1 MRVLTRQLPQVPDR
15 WWRDETGTDQVVLDQ
30 LGQPLG
36 VLDIGLASWS
46 CPRGPDILIPDSWSV
61 RGEDVVVPGASSY
74 PESFR
79 RDAVELVL
87 SSPDRSLRQIALEL
101 GVSHETL
108 RGWVRTARKQADPEQ
123 VAAAERAGE
132 TRMLRKRLAELEKE
146 NEILRKAAAYFAREM
161 DR

>member
-1 MRVLTRQLPQVPDR
+1 MARP
-15 WWRDETGTDQVVLDQ
+15 
-30 LGQPLG
+30 
-36 VLDIGLASWS
+36 SK
-46 CPRGPDILIPDSWSV
+46 
-61 RGEDVVVPGASSY
+61 Y

-87 SSPDRSLRQIALEL
+87 STDRPIRQIAEEL

-108 RGWVRTARKQADPEQ
+108 RAWVREARRSADPEQ
-123 VAAAERAGE
+123 VARAEQAAETAV
-132 TRMLRKRLAELEKE
+132 LRKQLAELKRE

>member
-1 MRVLTRQLPQVPDR
+1 MAWTTRMRRLSCSQIACAATASLLLTASCDL
-15 WWRDETGTDQVVLDQ
+15 TGR
-30 LGQPLG
+30 P
-36 VLDIGLASWS
+36 S
-46 CPRGPDILIPDSWSV
+46 SV
-61 RGEDVVVPGASSY
+61 GTKMEEDVVVPGASSY

-101 GVSHETL
+101 GVSHETW

-123 VAAAERAGE
+123 VSKAEQAGE
-132 TRMLRKRLAELEKE
+132 TRLLRKRLAELEKE

>member
-1 MRVLTRQLPQVPDR
+1 M
-15 WWRDETGTDQVVLDQ
+15 
-30 LGQPLG
+30 
-36 VLDIGLASWS
+36 
-46 CPRGPDILIPDSWSV
+46 
-61 RGEDVVVPGASSY
+61 PGSSSY

-79 RDAVELVL
+79 RDAVGLVL
-87 SSPDRSLRQIALEL
+87 SSPDRSLRQIAQEL

-123 VAAAERAGE
+123 VAAAEQAGE
-132 TRMLRKRLAELEKE
+132 ARMLRKRLAELEKE

>member
-1 MRVLTRQLPQVPDR
+1 M
-15 WWRDETGTDQVVLDQ
+15 
-30 LGQPLG
+30 
-36 VLDIGLASWS
+36 
-46 CPRGPDILIPDSWSV
+46 
-61 RGEDVVVPGASSY
+61 PGASSY

-123 VAAAERAGE
+123 VAAAEQAGE
-132 TRMLRKRLAELEKE
+132 TRRLRKRLAELEKE

>member
-1 MRVLTRQLPQVPDR
+1 MARP
-15 WWRDETGTDQVVLDQ
+15 
-30 LGQPLG
+30 
-36 VLDIGLASWS
+36 SK
-46 CPRGPDILIPDSWSV
+46 
-61 RGEDVVVPGASSY
+61 Y

-87 SSPDRSLRQIALEL
+87 STDRPIRQIAEQL

-108 RGWVRTARKQADPEQ
+108 RAWVREARRAKDPEQ
-123 VAAAERAGE
+123 VARAEQTAE
-132 TRMLRKRLAELEKE
+132 TAVLRKRLVELEKE

>member
-1 MRVLTRQLPQVPDR
+1 MARP
-15 WWRDETGTDQVVLDQ
+15 
-30 LGQPLG
+30 
-36 VLDIGLASWS
+36 SK
-46 CPRGPDILIPDSWSV
+46 
-61 RGEDVVVPGASSY
+61 Y

-87 SSPDRSLRQIALEL
+87 TSDRPIRQIAEQL

-108 RGWVRTARKQADPEQ
+108 RSWVRDARRAKDPEQ
-123 VAAAERAGE
+123 VAQAEQALETAA
-132 TRMLRKRLAELEKE
+132 MRKRLAELEKE